1 MNEKSYF
8 KVNRPDDVLLFLFRH
23 RRRRINTQKMG
34 LFAFRECEPAHRRI
48 MNASTFLP
56 ILIFFNLCTL
66 HESLNYTKLNA
77 NVPGN

>member
-1 MNEKSYF
+1 MKNPTLKSI
-8 KVNRPDDVLLFLFRH
+8 VLLMYYYFFQQ

-56 ILIFFNLCTL
+56 IFL
-66 HESLNYTKLNA
+66 HSIYA
-77 NVPGN
+77 HCM